1 MCHALPPPL
10 SPRCFPVLVLTAS
23 TSANSFIVVSITVN
37 LNPSPTSSSPSATP
51 PTSPSLPD
59 AYYSTGRNITHPDPG
74 ATRRQRKKT
83 VLGRYVAVESVK
95 ILDADET
102 ETGEAQG
109 AREKHG
115 ETNGQIEWTMAL
127 ASDARG
133 VLPMA
138 LQNRALPGAISGD
151 VGLFVK
157 WIRNRDGGVNGEGK

>member
-1 MCHALPPPL
+1 M
-10 SPRCFPVLVLTAS
+10 
-23 TSANSFIVVSITVN
+23 
-37 LNPSPTSSSPSATP
+37 
-51 PTSPSLPD
+51 
-59 AYYSTGRNITHPDPG
+59 
-74 ATRRQRKKT
+74 
-83 VLGRYVAVESVK
+83 ESVK

-157 WIRNRDGGVNGEGK
+157 WIRNRDGGVNGERK